1 MVKDQRRTDEVPMAE
16 EVSPAVARRRLRL
29 ALRDARERAG
39 RTQQEVAE
47 EMEWSLSKVIRI
59 ENGDNTIAPNDLRPL
74 LLFLGITDRAAIA
87 DHLTDARIA
96 RRRQRQAWYQR
107 PEFRD
112 FLTPAMQRFIEYEA
126 EATIVRYF
134 YINHVAGPLQTP
146 AYAQAL
152 TSRFEEEIDP
162 ALAEG
167 RLRVRQSRRASLL
180 ERAAA
185 REIDVRA
192 LFDESVFR
200 RTQGDPSV
208 LTAQLRE
215 LEQLS
220 LRGDIKLRMVPFDAT
235 AAVTNNASFDLLTLP
250 DAGEVLYRE
259 TGLND
264 ETVERSATTTRH
276 RQRYDVVWH
285 EVADENDTIDFVR
298 RRIADLEATAMSK
311 PPRGMGQ

>member
-1 MVKDQRRTDEVPMAE
+1 MAE
-16 EVSPAVARRRLRL
+16 DVSPAVARRRLRL

-39 RTQQEVAE
+39 KTQLEVAE

-74 LLFLGITDRAAIA
+74 LPYLGITDRAEIA
-87 DHLTDARIA
+87 DHMADARIA

-107 PEFRD
+107 PGYRD
-112 FLTPAMQRFIEYEA
+112 HLTPAMLRLLEYEA
-126 EATIVRYF
+126 EATTVRFF
-134 YINHVAGPLQTP
+134 YINHVAGALQTP

-152 TSRFEEEIDP
+152 TSRFEEELDP

-167 RLRVRQSRRASLL
+167 RLRIRQARRESLL

-185 REIDVRA
+185 GEVDIRA

-200 RTQGDPSV
+200 RTQGDPAI
-208 LTAQLRE
+208 LAGQLRE
-215 LEQLS
+215 LEQLGVHG
-220 LRGDIKLRMVPFDAT
+220 LIKLRMVPYDAT

-250 DAGEVLYRE
+250 DSGEVLYRE
-259 TGLND
+259 TGLTD
-264 ETVERSATTTRH
+264 ETVERSATTARH
-276 RQRYDVVWH
+276 RQRYDTVWH

-298 RRIADLEATAMSK
+298 KRIAELDAYATSK
-311 PPRGMGQ
+311 APELP